1 MIIKKMKLCA
11 QLLLLFCILLTQ
23 AVAADSVPGWLEQ
36 IQKQK
41 NVKPEAMLQLMLD
54 HKAEYGALPDP
65 VKVVWH
71 NELAQLYQ
79 TLGRYRDQL
88 KEAQN
93 GLALAG
99 ESKTKA
105 RAELFYSL
113 GFALEEQREYAR
125 AGELYRKGLALA
137 EELKDEQ
144 LIIDGLLNKAAIQA
158 EDNNMETAMKTLKEA
173 YQRAVKLNNK
183 ESLAGVNAELGLM
196 YAALMSDEEARSLL
210 QESYRLYDELGWEK
224 YKVAVWYNLAETYRY
239 QDKHDQALAIF
250 DQMLKTALRS
260 EDPVQIYY
268 ASLGLASVHTKL
280 KKFDAA
286 VSYMEQADKYL
297 SQLQSDFQLSE
308 HHLEKAMIYRALGQT
323 SLALQQVDLA
333 AEKLGNK
340 SNMSERFYKLHFDRM
355 RSRLYADT
363 NEFEKAYRTLDTFV
377 SDFLS
382 LQDEQRELQVQ
393 KLRLEFDA
401 ERQLARNEL
410 LQKDNE
416 LQALRLQEIEQKRQN
431 QWLWIALL
439 GSTSLVLL
447 VVLLW
452 QLRRRQPQPTA

>member
-1 MIIKKMKLCA
+1 MIIKKMKLCT

-23 AVAADSVPGWLEQ
+23 VEAADGVPAWLEQ
-36 IQKQK
+36 VQKQK

-54 HKAEYGALPDP
+54 HQAEYGGLPDP

-71 NELAQLYQ
+71 NELSQLYEA
-79 TLGRYRDQL
+79 LGRHRDQL

-93 GLALAG
+93 GLSLAG

-183 ESLAGVNAELGLM
+183 ESLAGVNAALGLM

-224 YKVAVWYNLAETYRY
+224 YKVWVWYNLAETYRY
-239 QDKHDQALAIF
+239 QDKHEQALQIF
-250 DQMLKTALRS
+250 DQMLKTALRA

-452 QLRRRQPQPTA
+452 QLRRRKPQPTA